1 MTSINLV
8 SPVDNGHTYSVRFR
22 EPLVIEPNSK
32 VYLNFA
38 KFKRNSSIY
47 FNTDQTIEVVLIDVL
62 PTVLPAAAGTSN
74 TVMGTNSIT
83 IPVINPLTNQTGYTA
98 AQLEQVINVR
108 LGGDPE
114 VDADFGIRAVA
125 GVPKQM
131 FLYNPVYER
140 QDYSKI
146 AIGWYKDYNVLNLP
160 SWLGL
165 SAEHNLGMGE
175 NGIGDVCVKSS
186 ADAGA
191 DQTDL
196 FYDCFGMSKQTY
208 DFSYQSAL
216 SPNSENHNLIEFQAN
231 MTIGTQIGSIFMGLS
246 SHEIADSLKAGAD
259 DWTAYAD
266 GSSVNSFT
274 HGTTGTQAPEA
285 GGQDLF
291 IPIIYKPNT
300 SNAIRVD
307 ASTADKAS
315 GIPQAFLGIEITGS
329 SQPDGNKQMLNI
341 WRASNYTTRH
351 NAPTRAAA
359 EVNRMIKVWSCPMST
374 LLEGANANDV
384 NARFALQTYWA
395 EGFQASANDKL
406 EFRLFNLINSNYVDT
421 SNMIYDS
428 KNSIRWLSYN
438 FFRQRGL
445 TTINSGTDAQKAQKA
460 NSQIPFSVLMSAQK
474 NGEGFET
481 LKMAGWEKFGANSP
495 LGTATNA
502 SPITLVQSYQFKI
515 SSELARFVGVNESEK
530 FNPNM
535 PENQVS
541 TIVKEDADQHTD
553 ESYSIFLKNL
563 PISAYKNI
571 QSKAMSAGGNVQ
583 SAGYAQPIIHDVPTP
598 YSDSKVINSGT
609 GDIIVGTFQPS
620 IQKKLDLDNNR
631 QVLNS
636 LDVEIRD
643 IETNVIAEGLSGSVI
658 NFTIEKP

>member
-22 EPLVIEPNSK
+22 EPLVIEANSK

-47 FNTDQTIEVVLIDVL
+47 FNTDQTIEVVLNEVL
-62 PTVLPAAAGTSN
+62 PTVLPAAAGTAN

-83 IPVINPLTNQTGYTA
+83 IPVINPLTNQSGYTA
-98 AQLEQVINVR
+98 SQLEQVINER

-114 VDADFGIRAVA
+114 VAADYGIRAVA

-131 FLYNPVYER
+131 MLYNPVYER

-146 AIGWYKDYNVLNLP
+146 AIGWYKDYNILDLP

-165 SAEHNLGMGE
+165 SGAHNFGMAE
-175 NGIGDVCVKSS
+175 NGIGDVCVKTS

-191 DQTDL
+191 DPADL
-196 FYDCFGMSKQTY
+196 YYDCFGMSKQTY

-231 MTIGTQIGSIFMGLS
+231 MSVGEQVGSIFMGLS
-246 SHEIADSLKAGAD
+246 SHEIADSLKAGGD

-266 GSSVNSFT
+266 GSSNNSFT
-274 HGTTGTQAPEA
+274 HGTTGTQTSSS
-285 GGQDLF
+285 GRTLLV
-291 IPIIYKPNT
+291 PILYKPN
-300 SNAIRVD
+300 SSD
-307 ASTADKAS
+307 ALQSSASVADKAAS
-315 GIPQAFLGIEITGS
+315 VPQAFLGIEITGS

-359 EVNRMIKVWSCPMST
+359 EINRMIKVWSCPMAS
-374 LLEGANANDV
+374 LLEGADANNV

-395 EGFQASANDKL
+395 EGFQASTNDKL
-406 EFRLFNLINSNYVDT
+406 EFRLFNLINSNYVDNT
-421 SNMIYDS
+421 NLIYDS
-428 KNSIRWLSYN
+428 KNSIRWLTYN
-438 FFRQRGL
+438 FFRQKGL
-445 TTINSGTDAQKAQKA
+445 TTINTGTDAQKAQKA
-460 NSQIPFSVLMSAQK
+460 NSQIPFNVLMSAQK
-474 NGEGFET
+474 VGEGFET
-481 LKMAGWEKFGANSP
+481 LKMAGWEKTGTNSP
-495 LGTATNA
+495 LGTATNN
-502 SPITLVQSYQFKI
+502 SPITLVQAYQFKI
-515 SSELARFVGVNESEK
+515 SSELARFVGVNESDK
-530 FNPNM
+530 YNPNL

-541 TIVKEDADQHTD
+541 SIVKEDADQHTD

-571 QSKAMSAGGNVQ
+571 QSKAMSAGNNVQ

-643 IETNVIAEGLSGSVI
+643 IESNVIAEGLSGSVI

>member
-22 EPLVIEPNSK
+22 EPLVIEANSK

-47 FNTDQTIEVVLIDVL
+47 FNTDQTIEVVLNEVL
-62 PTVLPAAAGTSN
+62 PTVLPAAAGTAN

-83 IPVINPLTNQTGYTA
+83 IPVINPLTNQSGYTA
-98 AQLEQVINVR
+98 SQLEQVINER

-114 VDADFGIRAVA
+114 VAADYGIRAVA

-131 FLYNPVYER
+131 MLYNPVYER

-146 AIGWYKDYNVLNLP
+146 AIGWYKDYNILDLP

-165 SAEHNLGMGE
+165 SGAHNFGMAE
-175 NGIGDVCVKSS
+175 NGLGDVCVKTS

-191 DQTDL
+191 DPADL
-196 FYDCFGMSKQTY
+196 YYDCFGMSKQTY

-231 MTIGTQIGSIFMGLS
+231 MSVGEQVGSIFMGLS
-246 SHEIADSLKAGAD
+246 SHEIADSLKAGGD

-266 GSSVNSFT
+266 GSSDNSFT
-274 HGTTGTQAPEA
+274 HGTTGTQTSSS
-285 GGQDLF
+285 GRTLLV
-291 IPIIYKPNT
+291 PILYKPN
-300 SNAIRVD
+300 SSD
-307 ASTADKAS
+307 ALQSSASVADKAAS
-315 GIPQAFLGIEITGS
+315 VPQAFLGIEITGS

-359 EVNRMIKVWSCPMST
+359 EINRMIKVWSCPMAS
-374 LLEGANANDV
+374 LLEGADANNV

-395 EGFQASANDKL
+395 EGFQASTNDKL
-406 EFRLFNLINSNYVDT
+406 EFRLFNLINSNYVDNT
-421 SNMIYDS
+421 NLIYDS
-428 KNSIRWLSYN
+428 KNSIRWLTYN
-438 FFRQRGL
+438 FFRQKGL
-445 TTINSGTDAQKAQKA
+445 TTINTGTDAQKAQKA
-460 NSQIPFSVLMSAQK
+460 NSQIPFNVLMSAQK
-474 NGEGFET
+474 VGEGFET
-481 LKMAGWEKFGANSP
+481 LKMAGWEKTGTNSP
-495 LGTATNA
+495 LGTATNN
-502 SPITLVQSYQFKI
+502 SPITLVQAYQFKI
-515 SSELARFVGVNESEK
+515 SSELARFVGVNESDK
-530 FNPNM
+530 YNPNL

-541 TIVKEDADQHTD
+541 SIVKEDADQHTD

-571 QSKAMSAGGNVQ
+571 QSKAMSAGNNVQ

-643 IETNVIAEGLSGSVI
+643 IESNVIAEGLSGSVI

>member
-22 EPLVIEPNSK
+22 EPLVIEANSK

-47 FNTDQTIEVVLIDVL
+47 FNTDQTIEVVLNEVL
-62 PTVLPAAAGTSN
+62 PTVLPAAAGTAN

-83 IPVINPLTNQTGYTA
+83 IPVINPLTNQSGYTA
-98 AQLEQVINVR
+98 SQLEQVINER

-114 VDADFGIRAVA
+114 VAADYGIRAVA

-131 FLYNPVYER
+131 MLYNPVYER

-146 AIGWYKDYNVLNLP
+146 AIGWYKDYNILDLP

-165 SAEHNLGMGE
+165 SGAHNFGMAE
-175 NGIGDVCVKSS
+175 NGIGDVCVKTS

-191 DQTDL
+191 DPADL
-196 FYDCFGMSKQTY
+196 YYDCFGMSKQTY

-231 MTIGTQIGSIFMGLS
+231 MSVGEQVGSIFMGLS
-246 SHEIADSLKAGAD
+246 SHEIADSLKAGGD

-266 GSSVNSFT
+266 GSSDNSFT
-274 HGTTGTQAPEA
+274 HGTTGTQTSSS
-285 GGQDLF
+285 GRTLLV
-291 IPIIYKPNT
+291 PILYKPNT
-300 SNAIRVD
+300 SD
-307 ASTADKAS
+307 AVQDGASNADKAAS
-315 GIPQAFLGIEITGS
+315 VPQAFLGIEITGS

-359 EVNRMIKVWSCPMST
+359 EINRMIKVWSCPMAS
-374 LLEGANANDV
+374 LLEGADANNV

-395 EGFQASANDKL
+395 EGFQASTNDKL
-406 EFRLFNLINSNYVDT
+406 EFRLFNLINSNYVDNT
-421 SNMIYDS
+421 NLIYDS
-428 KNSIRWLSYN
+428 KNSIRWLTYN
-438 FFRQRGL
+438 FFRQKGL
-445 TTINSGTDAQKAQKA
+445 TTINTGTDAQKAQKA
-460 NSQIPFSVLMSAQK
+460 NSQIPFNVLMSAQK
-474 NGEGFET
+474 VGEGFET
-481 LKMAGWEKFGANSP
+481 LKMAGWEKTGTNSP
-495 LGTATNA
+495 LGTATNN
-502 SPITLVQSYQFKI
+502 SPITLVQAYQFKI
-515 SSELARFVGVNESEK
+515 SSELARFVGVNESDK
-530 FNPNM
+530 YNPNL

-541 TIVKEDADQHTD
+541 SIVKEDADQHTD

-571 QSKAMSAGGNVQ
+571 QSKAMSAGNNVQ

-643 IETNVIAEGLSGSVI
+643 IESNVIAEGLSGSVI

>member
-22 EPLVIEPNSK
+22 EPLVIEANSK

-47 FNTDQTIEVVLIDVL
+47 FNTDQTIEVVLNEVL
-62 PTVLPAAAGTSN
+62 PTVLPAAAGTAN

-83 IPVINPLTNQTGYTA
+83 IPVINPLTNQSGYTA
-98 AQLEQVINVR
+98 SQLEQVINER

-114 VDADFGIRAVA
+114 VAADYGIRAVA

-131 FLYNPVYER
+131 MLYNPVYER

-146 AIGWYKDYNVLNLP
+146 AIGWYKDYNILDLP

-165 SAEHNLGMGE
+165 SGAHNFGMAE
-175 NGIGDVCVKSS
+175 NGLGDVCVKTS

-191 DQTDL
+191 DPADL
-196 FYDCFGMSKQTY
+196 YYDCFGMSKQTY

-231 MTIGTQIGSIFMGLS
+231 MSVGEQVGSIFMGLS
-246 SHEIADSLKAGAD
+246 SHEIADSLKAGGD

-266 GSSVNSFT
+266 GSSDNSFT
-274 HGTTGTQAPEA
+274 HGTTGTQTSSS
-285 GGQDLF
+285 GRILLV
-291 IPIIYKPNT
+291 PILYKPN
-300 SNAIRVD
+300 SSD
-307 ASTADKAS
+307 ALQSSASVADKAAS
-315 GIPQAFLGIEITGS
+315 VPQAFLGIEITGS

-359 EVNRMIKVWSCPMST
+359 EINRMIKVWSCPMAS
-374 LLEGANANDV
+374 LLEGADANNV

-395 EGFQASANDKL
+395 EGFQASTNDKL
-406 EFRLFNLINSNYVDT
+406 EFRLFNLINSNYVDNT
-421 SNMIYDS
+421 NLIYDS
-428 KNSIRWLSYN
+428 KNSIRWLTYN
-438 FFRQRGL
+438 FFRQKGL
-445 TTINSGTDAQKAQKA
+445 TTINTGTDAQKAQKA
-460 NSQIPFSVLMSAQK
+460 NSQIPFNVLMSAQK
-474 NGEGFET
+474 VGEGFET
-481 LKMAGWEKFGANSP
+481 LKMAGWEKTGTNSP
-495 LGTATNA
+495 LGTATNN
-502 SPITLVQSYQFKI
+502 SPITLVQAYQFKI
-515 SSELARFVGVNESEK
+515 SSELARFVGVNESDK
-530 FNPNM
+530 YNPNL

-541 TIVKEDADQHTD
+541 SIVKEDADQHTD

-571 QSKAMSAGGNVQ
+571 QSKAMSAGNNVQ

-643 IETNVIAEGLSGSVI
+643 IESNVIAEGLSGSVI

>member
-22 EPLVIEPNSK
+22 EPLVIEANSK

-47 FNTDQTIEVVLIDVL
+47 FNTDQTIEVVLNEVL
-62 PTVLPAAAGTSN
+62 PTVLPAAAGTAN

-83 IPVINPLTNQTGYTA
+83 IPVINPLTNQSGYTA
-98 AQLEQVINVR
+98 SQLEQVINER

-114 VDADFGIRAVA
+114 VAADYGIRAVA

-131 FLYNPVYER
+131 MLYNPVYER

-146 AIGWYKDYNVLNLP
+146 AIGWYKDYNILDLP

-165 SAEHNLGMGE
+165 SGAHNFGMAE
-175 NGIGDVCVKSS
+175 NGLGDVCVKTS
-186 ADAGA
+186 ANAGA
-191 DQTDL
+191 DPADL
-196 FYDCFGMSKQTY
+196 YYDCFGMSKQTY

-231 MTIGTQIGSIFMGLS
+231 MSVGEQVGSIFMGLS
-246 SHEIADSLKAGAD
+246 SHEIADSLKAGGD

-266 GSSVNSFT
+266 GSSDNSFT
-274 HGTTGTQAPEA
+274 HGTTGTQTSSS
-285 GGQDLF
+285 GRTLLV
-291 IPIIYKPNT
+291 PILYKPN
-300 SNAIRVD
+300 SSD
-307 ASTADKAS
+307 ALQSSASVADKAAS
-315 GIPQAFLGIEITGS
+315 VPQAFLGIEITGS

-359 EVNRMIKVWSCPMST
+359 EINRMIKVWSCPMAS
-374 LLEGANANDV
+374 LLEGADANNV

-395 EGFQASANDKL
+395 EGFQASTNDKL
-406 EFRLFNLINSNYVDT
+406 EFRLFNLINSNYVDNT
-421 SNMIYDS
+421 NLIYDS
-428 KNSIRWLSYN
+428 KNSIRWLTYN
-438 FFRQRGL
+438 FFRQKGL
-445 TTINSGTDAQKAQKA
+445 TTINTGTDAQKAQKA
-460 NSQIPFSVLMSAQK
+460 NSQIPFNVLMSAQK
-474 NGEGFET
+474 VGEGFET
-481 LKMAGWEKFGANSP
+481 LKMAGWEKTGTNSP
-495 LGTATNA
+495 LGTATNN
-502 SPITLVQSYQFKI
+502 SPITLVQAYQFKI
-515 SSELARFVGVNESEK
+515 SSELARFVGVNESDK
-530 FNPNM
+530 YNPNL

-541 TIVKEDADQHTD
+541 SIVKEDADQHTD

-571 QSKAMSAGGNVQ
+571 QSKAMSAGNNVQ

-643 IETNVIAEGLSGSVI
+643 IESNVIAEGLSGSVI

>member
-1 MTSINLV
+1 M
-8 SPVDNGHTYSVRFR
+8 DNGHTYSVRFR
-22 EPLVIEPNSK
+22 EPLVIEANSK

-47 FNTDQTIEVVLIDVL
+47 FNTDQTIEVVLNEVL
-62 PTVLPAAAGTSN
+62 PTVLPAAAGTAN

-83 IPVINPLTNQTGYTA
+83 IPVINPLTNQSGYTA
-98 AQLEQVINVR
+98 SQLEQVINER

-114 VDADFGIRAVA
+114 VAADYGIRAVA

-131 FLYNPVYER
+131 MLYNPVYER

-146 AIGWYKDYNVLNLP
+146 AIGWYKDYNILDLP

-165 SAEHNLGMGE
+165 SGAHNFGMAE
-175 NGIGDVCVKSS
+175 NGIGDVCVKTS

-191 DQTDL
+191 DPADL
-196 FYDCFGMSKQTY
+196 YYDCFGMSKQTY

-231 MTIGTQIGSIFMGLS
+231 MSVGEQVGSIFMGLS
-246 SHEIADSLKAGAD
+246 SHEIADSLKAGGD

-266 GSSVNSFT
+266 GSSDNSFT
-274 HGTTGTQAPEA
+274 HGTTGTQTSSS
-285 GGQDLF
+285 GRTLLV
-291 IPIIYKPNT
+291 PILYKPN
-300 SNAIRVD
+300 SSD
-307 ASTADKAS
+307 ALQSSASVADKAAS
-315 GIPQAFLGIEITGS
+315 VPQAFLGIEITGS

-359 EVNRMIKVWSCPMST
+359 EINRMIKVWSCPMAS
-374 LLEGANANDV
+374 LLEGADANNV

-395 EGFQASANDKL
+395 EGFQASTNDKL
-406 EFRLFNLINSNYVDT
+406 EFRLFNLINSNYVDNT
-421 SNMIYDS
+421 NLIYDS
-428 KNSIRWLSYN
+428 KNSIRWLTYN
-438 FFRQRGL
+438 FFRQKGL
-445 TTINSGTDAQKAQKA
+445 TTINTGTDAQKAQKA
-460 NSQIPFSVLMSAQK
+460 NSQIPFNVLMSAQK
-474 NGEGFET
+474 VGEGFET
-481 LKMAGWEKFGANSP
+481 LKMAGWEKTGTNSP
-495 LGTATNA
+495 LGTATNN
-502 SPITLVQSYQFKI
+502 SPITLVQAYQFKI
-515 SSELARFVGVNESEK
+515 SSELARFVGVNESDK
-530 FNPNM
+530 YNPNL

-541 TIVKEDADQHTD
+541 SIVKEDADQHTD

-571 QSKAMSAGGNVQ
+571 QSKAMSAGNNVQ

-643 IETNVIAEGLSGSVI
+643 IESNVIAEGLSGSVI

>member
-22 EPLVIEPNSK
+22 EPLVIEANSK

-47 FNTDQTIEVVLIDVL
+47 FNTDQTIEVVLNEVL
-62 PTVLPAAAGTSN
+62 PTVLPAAAGTAN

-83 IPVINPLTNQTGYTA
+83 IPVINPLTNQSGYTA
-98 AQLEQVINVR
+98 SQLEQVINER

-114 VDADFGIRAVA
+114 VAADYGIRAVA

-131 FLYNPVYER
+131 MLYNPVYER

-146 AIGWYKDYNVLNLP
+146 AIGWYKDYNILDLP

-165 SAEHNLGMGE
+165 SGAHNFGMAE
-175 NGIGDVCVKSS
+175 NGIGDVCVKTS

-191 DQTDL
+191 DPADL
-196 FYDCFGMSKQTY
+196 YYDCFGMSKQTY

-231 MTIGTQIGSIFMGLS
+231 MSVGEQVGSIFMGLS
-246 SHEIADSLKAGAD
+246 SHEIADSLKAGGD

-266 GSSVNSFT
+266 GSSDNSFT
-274 HGTTGTQAPEA
+274 HGTTGTQTSSS
-285 GGQDLF
+285 GRTLLV
-291 IPIIYKPNT
+291 PILYKPN
-300 SNAIRVD
+300 SSD
-307 ASTADKAS
+307 ALQSSASVADKAAS
-315 GIPQAFLGIEITGS
+315 VPQAFLGIEITGS

-359 EVNRMIKVWSCPMST
+359 EINRMIKVWSCPMAS
-374 LLEGANANDV
+374 LLEGADANNV

-395 EGFQASANDKL
+395 EGFQASTNDKL
-406 EFRLFNLINSNYVDT
+406 EFRLFNLINSNYVDNT
-421 SNMIYDS
+421 NLIYDS
-428 KNSIRWLSYN
+428 KNSIRWLTYN
-438 FFRQRGL
+438 FFRQKGL
-445 TTINSGTDAQKAQKA
+445 TTINTGTDAQKAQKA
-460 NSQIPFSVLMSAQK
+460 NSQIPFNVLMSAQK
-474 NGEGFET
+474 VGEGFET
-481 LKMAGWEKFGANSP
+481 LKMAGWEKTGTNSP
-495 LGTATNA
+495 LGTATNN
-502 SPITLVQSYQFKI
+502 SPITLVQAYQFKI
-515 SSELARFVGVNESEK
+515 SSELARFVGVNESDK
-530 FNPNM
+530 YNPNL

-541 TIVKEDADQHTD
+541 SIVKEDADQHTD

-571 QSKAMSAGGNVQ
+571 QSKAMSAGNNVQ

-643 IETNVIAEGLSGSVI
+643 IESNVIAEGLSGSVI